1 MKTQQ
6 NALKYKCKLFTK
18 QDMPQ
23 IERYKHHQKTKR
35 EQKVAPP
42 KNKNKRLQ
50 TLHPKQIKQKSKL
63 KIFLNS
69 HEDEYTKM
77 KLMK

>member
-23 IERYKHHQKTKR
+23 IERYKRHQKIKR
-35 EQKVAPP
+35 EQMVAPL
-42 KNKNKRLQ
+42 KNKNKRLE
-50 TLHPKQIKQKSKL
+50 TLEPKQIKQKSKL
-63 KIFLNS
+63 KIFLYS
-69 HEDEYTKM
+69 YEDEYTKM